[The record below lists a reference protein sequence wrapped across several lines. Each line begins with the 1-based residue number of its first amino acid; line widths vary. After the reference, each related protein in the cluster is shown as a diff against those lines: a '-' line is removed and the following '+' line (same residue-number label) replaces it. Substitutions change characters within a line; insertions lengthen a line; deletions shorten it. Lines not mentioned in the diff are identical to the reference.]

1 MPALSESLVFRPI
14 TSVGSTATTSV
25 VYPNTATTVLTY
37 VSDKLKGDGYFGS
50 SDGLH
55 TTMYVATSDFVGTI
69 TMQATLAS
77 NPTNADWFAVQNTTS
92 TYTALNI
99 RTTSTVDL
107 KNFTGNFVWVRGM
120 VMIADGSVEYIQ
132 YNH

>member
-14 TSVGSTATTSV
+14 TSVGTTATTSV
-25 VYPNTATTVLTY
+25 VYPNTATSVLTY
-37 VSDKLKGDGYFGS
+37 VSDKLKGDGYFGA

-55 TTMYVATSDFVGTI
+55 TAMYVATSDFVGTI

-77 NPTNADWFAVQNTTS
+77 EPNNSDWFSVQDTTS

-99 RTTSTVDL
+99 RSTSTVDL